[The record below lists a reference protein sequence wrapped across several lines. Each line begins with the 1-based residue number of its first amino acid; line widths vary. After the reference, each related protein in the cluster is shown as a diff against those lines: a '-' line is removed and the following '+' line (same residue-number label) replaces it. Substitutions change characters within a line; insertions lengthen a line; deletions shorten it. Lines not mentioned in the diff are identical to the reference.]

1 MLKEGNTVNEHER
14 TRIFKR
20 KKYVQDRINN
30 IPPIPPTSFNGCISH
45 IPNKQARCSNCKLLI
60 AWRRHSTS
68 IAAPSHHLRTTIS
81 IGFITWGIRYED
93 MFLENLW
100 GGGLLM
106 VRLFK
111 IMRNIGNVKFY
122 ERKY

>member
-111 IMRNIGNVKFY
+111 IIRNIGNVKFH